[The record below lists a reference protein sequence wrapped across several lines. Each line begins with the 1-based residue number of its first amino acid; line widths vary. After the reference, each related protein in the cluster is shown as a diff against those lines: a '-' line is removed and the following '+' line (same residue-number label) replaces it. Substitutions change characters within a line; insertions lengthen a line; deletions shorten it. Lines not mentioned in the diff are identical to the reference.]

1 MRSYNQYCALA
12 KALDRVGNRWTLL
25 IIREL
30 LVGPK
35 RYSDLRAG
43 LPGIA
48 SNLLSERLRE
58 LQSEGI
64 VRRRE
69 LPPPAASVVY
79 ELTDLGAR
87 LESAVVEL
95 VRWGAHWMTERRE
108 GEVFRPNLLVVALRA
123 LLPSEVPPSVRLS
136 CEIRTA
142 GACLQVLLDGGSLR
156 VELGPPPEAD
166 VIVKGDPRS
175 LLEFISGDLPS
186 DEALRTGRVTI
197 EGPPAARA
205 SLKQLFAGVG

>member
-108 GEVFRPNLLVVALRA
+108 GEVFRPDLLVVALGA
-123 LLPSEVPPSVRLS
+123 L
-136 CEIRTA
+136 
-142 GACLQVLLDGGSLR
+142 G
-156 VELGPPPEAD
+156 
-166 VIVKGDPRS
+166 
-175 LLEFISGDLPS
+175 
-186 DEALRTGRVTI
+186 RTGRGT
-197 EGPPAARA
+197 AW
-205 SLKQLFAGVG
+205 